1 MRIKKF
7 VFVGG
12 GGIFAIILQ
21 SKFIFFFWAGGVG
34 RDSSDLLPSRSAHA
48 AYECYIWKIL
58 SKVSRV
64 YEKFCPYILALNSSF
79 VKTRLVIENWNNMSR
94 RQEIKFA
101 QPGVLKDQRYQSIRI
116 KKCSLT
122 RVGTGSWLGV
132 GDGRIISIVVSPS
145 VCQSKLSFQDLFR
158 RGLQNSTDVNL
169 YNEIFYMVWVLFKL
183 FKSVYEIKAR
193 LHWVIFIARDDL
205 EKKYINILS
214 FKCIQICINNTAG
227 IMLNAFLS

>member
-1 MRIKKF
+1 M
-7 VFVGG
+7 
-12 GGIFAIILQ
+12 
-21 SKFIFFFWAGGVG
+21 
-34 RDSSDLLPSRSAHA
+34 
-48 AYECYIWKIL
+48 
-58 SKVSRV
+58 
-64 YEKFCPYILALNSSF
+64 NSSF
-79 VKTRLVIENWNNMSR
+79 FKTRLVIENWNNMSR

-158 RGLQNSTDVNL
+158 HGLQNSTDVNL
-169 YNEIFYMVWVLFKL
+169 YNEIFYKVWVLFKL

-193 LHWVIFIARDDL
+193 LHWALSYFLCKRWFI
-205 EKKYINILS
+205 YIYMNILS
-214 FKCIQICINNTAG
+214 FKCLQICINKTAG

>member
-1 MRIKKF
+1 MGLVETPQTSFPLDPR
-7 VFVGG
+7 
-12 GGIFAIILQ
+12 
-21 SKFIFFFWAGGVG
+21 
-34 RDSSDLLPSRSAHA
+34 SR
-48 AYECYIWKIL
+48 CYIWKIL

-79 VKTRLVIENWNNMSR
+79 FKTRLVIENWNNMSR

-101 QPGVLKDQRYQSIRI
+101 QPSVLKDQRYQSIRI

-158 RGLQNSTDVNL
+158 HGLQNSTDVNL
-169 YNEIFYMVWVLFKL
+169 YNEIFYKVWVLFKL

-214 FKCIQICINNTAG
+214 FKCLQICINNTAG